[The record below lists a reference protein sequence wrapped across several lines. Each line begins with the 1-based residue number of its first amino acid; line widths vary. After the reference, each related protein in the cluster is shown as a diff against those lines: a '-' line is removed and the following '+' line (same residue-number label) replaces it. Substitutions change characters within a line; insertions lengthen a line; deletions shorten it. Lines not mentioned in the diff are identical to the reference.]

1 MTTLRGIAWNHTRG
15 FVSVVATAQRFE
27 ELHPEVSIQW
37 EKRSLQAFADASMA
51 ELADRFD
58 LIIMDHP
65 HTALAATEGLLL
77 PFEDW
82 LPAEFLSDQAANSVG
97 GSHESYRFAGKQWTL
112 ATDAATPIATW
123 RPDLMKQNGL
133 AQPQTWDEVL
143 ALARGGFVTVSA
155 FPIDVLMNTYMFC
168 EALGETPFTI
178 DGELASHEVLAGAL
192 EELQKLVALCD
203 PACLTR
209 NPIRTA
215 EWMAETSESRGAY
228 CPFAY
233 GYSNY
238 SRPGYGSHLLQ
249 AGGLVTHQGK
259 RLRSAE
265 LASQF
270 RQRQSIR
277 VPAWTTQSLLPRP
290 PFRKA
295 SISNPEGNPAIGEH
309 GRMTLSMTPAPTSFA
324 TRCKLS
330 MSPSCAGSFLA
341 IWRFRISRHRSPT
354 IAWRENQSPSKPPE
368 KSTAS
373 TGSAGKDKSNFLCS
387 IPLLLMNIN
396 STIRGRR

>member
-1 MTTLRGIAWNHTRG
+1 
-15 FVSVVATAQRFE
+15 
-27 ELHPEVSIQW
+27 
-37 EKRSLQAFADASMA
+37 MA

-133 AQPQTWDEVL
+133 AAPQTWDEVL

-259 RLRSAE
+259 RLRSTLGGAGIAVSSKTKHPRACMDYAE
-265 LASQF
+265 FTASPDIQKGLYF
-270 RQRQSIR
+270 QAGGQPGHRG
-277 VPAWTTQSLLPRP
+277 AWTDDAVNAASSNFFRDTLQTLDESLLRGKFP
-290 PFRKA
+290 
-295 SISNPEGNPAIGEH
+295 GY
-309 GRMTLSMTPAPTSFA
+309 MTFQDQGTP
-324 TRCKLS
+324 
-330 MSPSCAGSFLA
+330 LA
-341 IWRFRISRHRSPT
+341 HDCV
-354 IAWRENQSPSKPPE
+354 
-368 KSTAS
+368 
-373 TGSAGKDKSNFLCS
+373 AGKTQ
-387 IPLLLMNIN
+387 PAEAAREIN
-396 STIRGRR
+396 RIYRQCWEGQI

>member
-1 MTTLRGIAWNHTRG
+1 MTNLRGIAWNHTRG

-215 EWMAETSESRGAY
+215 EWMAETSDARAAY

-238 SRPGYGSHLLQ
+238 SRPRYAKHLLK
-249 AGGLVTHQGK
+249 AGGLVSFNGR
-259 RLRSAE
+259 RLRSTLGGAGIAVSSKTEHPRACMDYAE
-265 LASQF
+265 F
-270 RQRQSIR
+270 
-277 VPAWTTQSLLPRP
+277 
-290 PFRKA
+290 
-295 SISNPEGNPAIGEH
+295 
-309 GRMTLSMTPAPTSFA
+309 
-324 TRCKLS
+324 
-330 MSPSCAGSFLA
+330 
-341 IWRFRISRHRSPT
+341 
-354 IAWRENQSPSKPPE
+354 
-368 KSTAS
+368 TAS
-373 TGSAGKDKSNFLCS
+373 PDIQKGLYFQAGGQPGHRGAWVDDAVNAASTNFFRDTLQALDEALVRGKFPGSITFQDQGTPLAHDCVAGKTQPAEAARELNRLYRRCR
-387 IPLLLMNIN
+387 NN
-396 STIRGRR
+396 STQ

>member
-1 MTTLRGIAWNHTRG
+1 MTNLRGIAWNHTRG

-133 AQPQTWDEVL
+133 ALPQTWDEVL

-203 PACLTR
+203 PACLGR

-215 EWMAETSESRGAY
+215 EWMAETSDARAAY

-238 SRPGYGSHLLQ
+238 SRPRYAKHLLK
-249 AGGLVTHQGK
+249 AGGLVSFNGR
-259 RLRSAE
+259 RLRSTLGGAGIAVSSKTEHPRACMDYAE
-265 LASQF
+265 FTASPDIQKGLYFQAGGQPGHRGAWVDDAVNAASSNFF
-270 RQRQSIR
+270 RDTLQ
-277 VPAWTTQSLLPRP
+277 TLDDSLLRGKFP
-290 PFRKA
+290 
-295 SISNPEGNPAIGEH
+295 GY
-309 GRMTLSMTPAPTSFA
+309 MTFQDQGTP
-324 TRCKLS
+324 
-330 MSPSCAGSFLA
+330 LA
-341 IWRFRISRHRSPT
+341 HDCV
-354 IAWRENQSPSKPPE
+354 
-368 KSTAS
+368 
-373 TGSAGKDKSNFLCS
+373 AGKTQ
-387 IPLLLMNIN
+387 PAEAAREIN
-396 STIRGRR
+396 RIYRQCWEGQI